1 MSARVYVIPI
11 SPRCSY
17 GLPARRSRAAGTSRR
32 SRRSRGTHT
41 PTTPPFATPSRGWPA
56 QLDHV
61 DALVAGGT
69 IGGERPNAADFQI
82 LAGVRV
88 LCEFEELAH
97 LVEGRPCEAAARRLF
112 PDWTGPVP
120 RGLPALS

>member
-1 MSARVYVIPI
+1 MLVRLAGEKVQGSRDIAAITALARNSHADDATVRDTI
-11 SPRCSY
+11 
-17 GLPARRSRAAGTSRR
+17 ARL
-32 SRRSRGTHT
+32 
-41 PTTPPFATPSRGWPA
+41 PA